1 MSCLSEMTRRYI
13 KEGDFIDMMK
23 CYNNYS
29 SYDEEDSPITGE
41 EYFDRLFADIEKS
54 LQKSVEEYYRNKAQE
69 EEDQAYI
76 EAEEGRYG
84 VYEDD
89 DIMNEGIVAINIAEM
104 NGESDDNEPVV
115 FDEDDKP
122 PAKKVSS
129 DPHFGDY
136 ATPDDVKTRGS
147 VNYHINKQ
155 KGRTSPKSERRRLRE
170 KRTKDLQVKD
180 SRCHRKAGV
189 IDM

>member
-1 MSCLSEMTRRYI
+1 MTRRYI
-13 KEGDFIDMMK
+13 KQGDFIDMMK
-23 CYNNYS
+23 CYNDDH
-29 SYDEEDSPITGE
+29 YDEDSHITGE
-41 EYFDRLFADIEKS
+41 EYFDRLFADMEES
-54 LQKSVEEYYRNKAQE
+54 LQKSAEEYYRNKAQE

-89 DIMNEGIVAINIAEM
+89 DIMNEGIAAIDIDEM
-104 NGESDDNEPVV
+104 NWESDDNEQFV
-115 FDEDDKP
+115 FDENDKP

-147 VNYHINKQ
+147 VNYHSNKQ
-155 KGRTSPKSERRRLRE
+155 KTKTSPKSERRRLRE
-170 KRTKDLQVKD
+170 KRTKDLRVKD